1 MSHRLGAFI
10 PAFAVL
16 ACVVGCPPSLFA
28 QDADIVGSWD
38 VTVTAGQGP
47 ATSTPLVLKRDGDQ
61 IVGTFSSPQ
70 GDHSVEASV
79 KDRAVTI
86 WFSVRTQNG
95 PIPITMKGTAD
106 GDSMT
111 GMMEFG
117 TGGQGQWSAKRASGP
132 AAGTQAKDPPPDVT
146 GTWTFQVEIGGNT
159 GTPTMTFKQEGEK
172 LTGQYTGQLG
182 EAPLT
187 GTIKGNAI
195 EFAIDVTVEGT
206 AVHIVYSG
214 TVDKDTMKGTV
225 KLGDLGDA
233 TFTAKKKG

>member
-1 MSHRLGAFI
+1 MNSTLMISCFLTAALG
-10 PAFAVL
+10 L
-16 ACVVGCPPSLFA
+16 A
-28 QDADIVGSWD
+28 
-38 VTVTAGQGP
+38 P
-47 ATSTPLVLKRDGDQ
+47 ATSRLNTGSQ
-61 IVGTFSSPQ
+61 
-70 GDHSVEASV
+70 A
-79 KDRAVTI
+79 
-86 WFSVRTQNG
+86 
-95 PIPITMKGTAD
+95 AD
-106 GDSMT
+106 
-111 GMMEFG
+111 
-117 TGGQGQWSAKRASGP
+117 AR
-132 AAGTQAKDPPPDVT
+132 PDVS
-146 GTWTFQVEIGGNT
+146 GTWSCQVEFSGGA